1 LGDKLKITF
10 EIDEQKEHQ
19 QLMALQ
25 ASRMRSSIDAASEM
39 IVDMMNYG
47 PNVWPKTEDE
57 LANILN
63 VLNDFL
69 LEDK

>member
-1 LGDKLKITF
+1 MGDKLKITF

>member
-1 LGDKLKITF
+1 MKITF